1 MGVLEYI
8 LLILVC
14 IGGAFVQRVTGFGMG
29 IFAMLFL
36 PYFLPSHSV
45 AVAVMGVIAA
55 IGAVY
60 NAIRHRKHIRLKTM
74 LPLVLSAM
82 AVIPLAVHLSASL
95 PQSVIKRLLGVVLVV
110 LSIYFL
116 FFSKRVHLKPTVGN
130 GIAAGI
136 VAGMLNGMFNTGGPP
151 AVLYLIHATADN
163 ASYFATIQAFFA
175 VTNLFSTGTRAVNG
189 MLTAQVLQL
198 SAVAAVGW
206 WSGNTL
212 GAKIFDKLDADRLRK
227 LIYMGMI
234 VSGVLMILQG

>member
-1 MGVLEYI
+1 MGILEYL
-8 LLILVC
+8 LLILVTG
-14 IGGAFVQRVTGFGMG
+14 GGAFVQRVTGFGMG

-36 PYFLPSHSV
+36 PYFLPSHNV
-45 AVAVMGVIAA
+45 AVAVMGMIAA

-60 NAIRHRKHIRLKTM
+60 NTVRHRKSIQLKVM
-74 LPLVLSAM
+74 LPLVGAAM

-95 PQSVIKRLLGVVLVV
+95 PQSVIKRLLGAVLVV

-116 FFSKRVHLKPTVGN
+116 FFSNRVHLKPTVPN
-130 GIAAGI
+130 GILAGL

-163 ASYFATIQAFFA
+163 AAYFATIQAFFA
-175 VTNLFSTGTRAVNG
+175 ATNTFSTVTRAVSG
-189 MLTAQVLQL
+189 LLTPQVLGL

-212 GAKIFDKLDADRLRK
+212 GAKIFNKLDADRLRK
-227 LIYMGMI
+227 LIYYGMI
-234 VSGVLMILQG
+234 VSGVLMIVQG